1 MKLKRILAGVAATA
15 MAVSTMAVSAFA
27 DESKGA
33 EGDTFL
39 MFADSS
45 WTYSN
50 MSLAVDGG
58 TGTDASV
65 TGAGTYTVKATA
77 EDGFGLQVFNVDIL
91 DFAKKYNCGVS
102 NEAYADLDG
111 TAAKKQFAVDA
122 GIIIK
127 DVKVSFD
134 GEEAFTVDNDKLVY
148 GDIEGN
154 DKIRIE
160 IFNNWGDTNNSSTD
174 FYDEEIANFVSDVA
188 FTEIEVT
195 FTVEI
200 AGENTDTPADTD
212 TETPAEDKNDGD
224 TNTSTGLAGMALAG
238 LAVSG
243 AAVVATKKRK

>member
-27 DESKGA
+27 DETKGA
-33 EGDTFL
+33 EGDAFL
-39 MFADSS
+39 MFADGA
-45 WTYSN
+45 WNYSN
-50 MSLAVDGG
+50 MALTVDGG

-91 DFAKKYNCGVS
+91 DFAKKYNCGAS
-102 NEAYADLDG
+102 NDAYADLDG
-111 TAAKKQFAVDA
+111 TAAKKQFAIDA

-174 FYDEEIANFVSDVA
+174 FYDEEIANYVADVA

-200 AGENTDTPADTD
+200 AGENTDTPADT
-212 TETPAEDKNDGD
+212 ETPADKNDGD